1 MKDEKLFSL
10 EEAASTL
17 GVEIKEL
24 RSYLRQHRPK
34 GAIQKPPQPGGNWHV
49 SAALQTQLQFAG
61 APGLE
66 ISLTPIDDQVIES
79 LDWSPWD
86 SFEATADSA
95 PVAPGV
101 YMFRRAGAS
110 DHEPIYVGQA
120 GERSG
125 KGLRGR
131 LKIYSSGQGATS
143 GMGKYAFDEG
153 LADPQWL
160 RDLAIEADR
169 GESRSIQQVARL
181 AIDRLNLEGRWVTC
195 IHRKA
200 ALLLEAALIRKY
212 HLSLWNVAGA
222 PKDVES

>member
-10 EEAASTL
+10 EEAAGTL
-17 GVEIKEL
+17 GVDTKQL

-34 GAIQKPPQPGGNWHV
+34 GAIQKPPQPGGTWHV
-49 SAALQTQLQFAG
+49 SATLLAQLQFAG
-61 APGLE
+61 APGMDIVLK
-66 ISLTPIDDQVIES
+66 PVDDQVIDS
-79 LDWSPWD
+79 LEWSPWE

-101 YMFRRAGAS
+101 YMFRRAGAG
-110 DHEPIYVGQA
+110 DHKPIYVGQA

-131 LKIYSSGQGATS
+131 LKIYSSGKGATS
-143 GMGKYAFDEG
+143 GLGKYAFDEA

-160 RDLAIEADR
+160 RELAAEADR
-169 GESRSIQQVARL
+169 GESRTVQQVARL
-181 AIDRLNLEGRWVTC
+181 AIDRLHLEGRWVTC

-212 HLSLWNVAGA
+212 HATLWNVAGA
-222 PKDVES
+222 PKDAGN